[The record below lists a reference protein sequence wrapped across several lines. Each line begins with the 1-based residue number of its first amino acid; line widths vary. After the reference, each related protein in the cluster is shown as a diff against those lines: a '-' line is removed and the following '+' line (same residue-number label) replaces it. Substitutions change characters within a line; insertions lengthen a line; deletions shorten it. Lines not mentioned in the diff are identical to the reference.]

1 MKRCP
6 TCNQKFDED
15 WLSFCTNDGTA
26 LVEDSSS
33 ESDLMK
39 TIMAPPPPP
48 VSRPNE
54 QSDWSSPS
62 GGIGAGQFPV
72 PQPAQ
77 PVWQPQPSQPAW
89 QPPPPPSYAAG
100 PQQSLAVASLI
111 CGIFTITIGW
121 CCYLGVITG
130 PVAIGL
136 GVASLNQIK
145 NNPDK
150 FTGKPFAITGIVTGS
165 LYFVFVALIIMLYGL
180 MFLVQGVK

>member
-6 TCNQKFDED
+6 TCNKTFDEG
-15 WLSFCTNDGTA
+15 WLSFCTNDGTT

-33 ESDLMK
+33 QSELLK
-39 TIMAPPPPP
+39 TMVAPPPR
-48 VSRPNE
+48 VSNPNE
-54 QSDWSSPS
+54 QANWNAPS
-62 GGIGAGQFPV
+62 GGIGYGQFPV
-72 PQPAQ
+72 PQPSQ
-77 PVWQPQPSQPAW
+77 PVW

-136 GVASLNQIK
+136 GIASLNQIK
-145 NNPDK
+145 NSPDQ

>member
-1 MKRCP
+1 M
-6 TCNQKFDED
+6 
-15 WLSFCTNDGTA
+15 L
-26 LVEDSSS
+26 
-33 ESDLMK
+33 K
-39 TIMAPPPPP
+39 TIMAPAPPP

-54 QSDWSSPS
+54 QANWSSPS

-72 PQPAQ
+72 PQP
-77 PVWQPQPSQPAW
+77 SQAAW
-89 QPPPPPSYAAG
+89 QPPPPPPAG
-100 PQQSLAVASLI
+100 PQQALAVASLV
-111 CGIFTITIGW
+111 CGIFTVTIGW

-136 GVASLNQIK
+136 GIASLNQIK

-165 LYFVFVALIIMLYGL
+165 LYFVFVALIIMVYGL

>member
-6 TCNQKFDED
+6 TCNQTFDED
-15 WLSFCTNDGTA
+15 WLSFCTNDGTT
-26 LVEDSSS
+26 LIEQSSS
-33 ESDLMK
+33 RSDPPP
-39 TIMAPPPPP
+39 TIMAPAPPP
-48 VSRPNE
+48 VSKDQQAN
-54 QSDWSSPS
+54 WNSPS
-62 GGIGAGQFPV
+62 GGIGSGQFPV
-72 PQPAQ
+72 PQPA
-77 PVWQPQPSQPAW
+77 QPAW

-100 PQQSLAVASLI
+100 PQQGLAVASLI

-136 GVASLNQIK
+136 GIASLNQIK

-165 LYFVFVALIIMLYGL
+165 LYFVFVALVIMLYGL